1 MERGAI
7 QDEWPLVGRDEEL
20 THALRQLR
28 DPAAA
33 GVVIMGATGVGRT
46 RLGDELIARV
56 AAPVIDVPATRS
68 AASIPFGAFAPFL
81 PADGLGDGDEYVR
94 LRRGAD
100 AVVGAVPEGERVVVH
115 VDDAHLLDDA
125 SAALLLQLSLTRRVA
140 LLLTLRTGAP
150 QPDALVELWK
160 DSLTRIELE
169 PLDRAAHDEML
180 EAMLG
185 GSVEGG
191 TAYSMHAATG
201 GNPQMLRELVVG
213 LRRAGT
219 LVEVSGLWIH
229 LGPLGVPQRL
239 SELVELRL
247 EELSPA
253 GRELVDLIAL
263 GEPVAPGLVSTL
275 GLDDALAELQRARL
289 VRVRDAGL
297 RTEIRLEHPVH
308 RHVASGSLTTRRRQ
322 ELLRHLAGWIRTHGA
337 RRREDVR
344 RHALWSAEVGDAADA
359 EALLAAAQDAG
370 LGHDFELTERL
381 ARLAVQEGA
390 GVRALH
396 LLGRVLDGL
405 GRHDEAEE
413 VFASTEQLDMTEA
426 DRTLIASA
434 RADNLFRGLGRGD
447 AAAAVVR
454 SSSLSGDTSGGD
466 TSGGDAGA
474 EADVPPLLAAQLANF
489 ALFEVRFDEAMAMAE
504 PLLDHSDQVVASIA
518 ALSVAMVRQQR
529 GEYTSAVEVAE
540 RGLAA
545 QRRAHGSPQVPEEA
559 TCATSVALSL
569 AGLGHLDRAFDVVR
583 PVYEGALAE
592 GSRHGQAW
600 AGRTLATLH
609 LSAGRWRDAE
619 RFSREAAVVYDELS
633 HPLATPSIAGC
644 ALALATG
651 GDVRGAE
658 AALADADARPPSA
671 IRMLDLDI
679 ERARAWVHVARDD
692 LPTAVSLLAGAAEA
706 ARSDGRFGIES
717 TLRHDLMRVG
727 ALDRGGHRTIELGG
741 VVDGPLTEACVQLA
755 TGLLSSDGEL
765 LDDAALRFAELGA
778 LLFAAEA
785 SNEASIA
792 HRSAGS
798 TTAASA
804 SRRRCESWASDCGDP
819 RTPMLAQGT
828 NTALLTRRE
837 REIAGLAASGRT
849 TREIAALL
857 VVSPRTVDN
866 HLQRVYGKL
875 GISRRTDLA
884 EAMRGAGY

>member
-7 QDEWPLVGRDEEL
+7 RDEWPLVGRDDEL
-20 THALRQLR
+20 AHALRQIR
-28 DPAAA
+28 DPSAT
-33 GVVIMGATGVGRT
+33 GVVIMGASGVGRT
-46 RLGDELIARV
+46 RLGDEVIARV

-81 PADGLGDGDEYVR
+81 PADGLGDGDAYVR

-100 AVVGAVPEGERVVVH
+100 AVIARVPEGERAVVH

-160 DSLTRIELE
+160 DSLARIELE
-169 PLDRAAHDEML
+169 PLERGDHDGML
-180 EAMLG
+180 ESMLG
-185 GSVEGG
+185 GPVEGG
-191 TAYSMHAATG
+191 TAHSMHVATG

-229 LGPLGVPQRL
+229 LGPIGVPQRL

-247 EELSPA
+247 EELSAA

-275 GLDDALAELQRARL
+275 GLDDALGELQRARL

-297 RTEIRLEHPVH
+297 RTEIRLVHPVH
-308 RHVASGSLTTRRRQ
+308 RHVATGSLTTRRRQ
-322 ELLRHLAGWIRTHGA
+322 ELLRHLTAWIQDNGA
-337 RRREDVR
+337 RRREDLR
-344 RHALWSAEVGDAADA
+344 RHALWSAEAGDAADA
-359 EALLAAAQDAG
+359 SALLAAAEDAG
-370 LGHDFELTERL
+370 LGNDFELTERL

-405 GRHDEAEE
+405 GRHDEAED
-413 VFASTEQLDMTEA
+413 VFASSEPMDMTEA
-426 DRTLIASA
+426 ERTLIATA

-447 AAAAVVR
+447 AAAALVR
-454 SSSLSGDTSGGD
+454 STSTAGDASGGE
-466 TSGGDAGA
+466 TGA

-504 PLLDHSDQVVASIA
+504 PLLDHPDQVVASIA

-529 GEYTSAVEVAE
+529 GEFASAVQVAE

-545 QRRAHGSPQVPEEA
+545 QRRARGAPQVPEEA

-569 AGLGHLDRAFDVVR
+569 AGLGDLDRAFDVIR
-583 PVYEGALAE
+583 PVYDRAVAQ

-609 LSAGRWRDAE
+609 LSSGRWRDAE

-651 GDVRGAE
+651 GDVLGAE

-692 LPTAVSLLAGAAEA
+692 LPTAVSLLAGAAES
-706 ARSDGRFGIES
+706 ARADARLGIES

-727 ALDRGGHRTIELGG
+727 ALDRGGERSIELGEL
-741 VVDGPLTEACVQLA
+741 VDGPLSEARVQLA
-755 TGLLSSDGEL
+755 SGLLSSDGEL
-765 LDDAALRFAELGA
+765 LDDAATRFAELGA
-778 LLFAAEA
+778 LLFAAES
-785 SNEASIA
+785 SNEAAIA
-792 HRSAGS
+792 HRAAGS
-798 TTAASA
+798 TKAAAA
-804 SRRRCESWASDCGDP
+804 SRRRSESWASACGDP

-828 NTALLTRRE
+828 NAALLTRRE

-849 TREIAALL
+849 TREIADLL